1 MLGNI
6 DQQFM
11 YKKTITNMLQLIEG
25 MGFKSCIK
33 NSNIQKQFEE
43 VNKPTLRKTWENMYQ
58 YLMSSLF
65 HDRATVIFDSNK
77 KTEEE
82 ESSLNKAVVYD
93 SEAQPDI

>member
-1 MLGNI
+1 
-6 DQQFM
+6 
-11 YKKTITNMLQLIEG
+11 
-25 MGFKSCIK
+25 
-33 NSNIQKQFEE
+33 
-43 VNKPTLRKTWENMYQ
+43 MYQ

-93 SEAQPDI
+93 SEA